1 MFFVPLVRSGHNL
14 ANFVQQGYPSGKT
27 GYGTGAGLPSKDSNC
42 CILEAG
48 TIFFLH
54 EVKNMLTKKSS
65 KNQVTLPKRIVEGL
79 PETDYFDVSL
89 KGGAVVLRPVRSSE
103 PSRHL
108 ATARRKVRKL
118 GLTPKN
124 IENAVRWA
132 RMRPGHRK

>member
-1 MFFVPLVRSGHNL
+1 ML
-14 ANFVQQGYPSGKT
+14 A
-27 GYGTGAGLPSKDSNC
+27 
-42 CILEAG
+42 
-48 TIFFLH
+48 
-54 EVKNMLTKKSS
+54 KKSS

-89 KGGAVVLRPVRSSE
+89 KGGAVVLRPVRGAE
-103 PSRHL
+103 PSRYL

-118 GLTPKN
+118 GLTAKD